1 MAASHT
7 LEGILLNKRGK
18 RFAIQ
23 ACSGCLSI
31 GKNPPV
37 SHFKTTRWDQTQ
49 ITTPGLSLLFPD
61 PFQRGREQ

>member
-23 ACSGCLSI
+23 AWRDFLSI

-37 SHFKTTRWDQTQ
+37 SYFKTTRWDQTR
-49 ITTPGLSLLFPD
+49 ITPGLSLLLPE

>member
-23 ACSGCLSI
+23 ACRDFLSI
-31 GKNPPV
+31 GNNPPV
-37 SHFKTTRWDQTQ
+37 SHFKTTRWDQTR
-49 ITTPGLSLLFPD
+49 ITTPDLSLLLPE

>member
-23 ACSGCLSI
+23 AWRDFLSI
-31 GKNPPV
+31 GNNPPV
-37 SHFKTTRWDQTQ
+37 SHFKTTR
-49 ITTPGLSLLFPD
+49 
-61 PFQRGREQ
+61 